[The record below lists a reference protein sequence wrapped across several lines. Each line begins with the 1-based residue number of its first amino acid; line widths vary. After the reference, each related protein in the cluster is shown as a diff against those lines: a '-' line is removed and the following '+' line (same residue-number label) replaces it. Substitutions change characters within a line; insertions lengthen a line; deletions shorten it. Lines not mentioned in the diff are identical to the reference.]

1 MLVRAAMFTR
11 AFLVLLAIDIAL
23 IALHLFVMLAQEG
36 RSLARGNFRLDRDG
50 SLSEWLNTP
59 NWRFLR

>member
-1 MLVRAAMFTR
+1 MRAAMFTR